1 MTSPLPVNA
10 GVAQLVEYHLAMVAV
25 DSSSLFA
32 RSNFKETLPDSGGVS
47 FVSSGGKIRL
57 LSGRPRLITRVSMQ
71 TIGERLLEARQRR
84 GVSIREAAEATKVRG
99 DYLTAM
105 ENNQFDSI
113 PLADVYRRGFLKIY
127 ARFLRLDGERV
138 VGDFNA
144 LLSARNPGA
153 PRSRRATDIEVPVR
167 GVDGRESDVLDDFSS
182 GAIEVAVRPE
192 NRRKTIIM
200 VGGAS
205 LGLIIL
211 VWALMPS
218 RQGAQSPKDEA
229 SSGAPAATVVDGE
242 VIFTSQDTRAI
253 NLTVTRKS
261 DGQVIYTKTIEPG
274 ASVTMRAEGEV
285 VASASSNK
293 LVFSVNGGK
302 PVSFVPG
309 YTRAT
314 LNVPA
319 KSR

>member
-1 MTSPLPVNA
+1 M
-10 GVAQLVEYHLAMVAV
+10 
-25 DSSSLFA
+25 
-32 RSNFKETLPDSGGVS
+32 
-47 FVSSGGKIRL
+47 L
-57 LSGRPRLITRVSMQ
+57 LRRGLLITRVSMQ

-144 LLSARNPGA
+144 LLAARNPGA

-167 GVDGRESDVLDDFSS
+167 GADGRESDVLDDFSS

-192 NRRKTIIM
+192 NRRKTIMI

-205 LGLIIL
+205 LALIIL
-211 VWALMPS
+211 VWVLMPS
-218 RQGAQSPKDEA
+218 QQSAEGRKENPAQDAPSTA
-229 SSGAPAATVVDGE
+229 SAEGE
-242 VIFTSQDTRAI
+242 VVFTSQDVRPI
-253 NLTVTRKS
+253 SLTVTRKS
-261 DGQVIYTKTIEPG
+261 DGQVIFTTTIAPE
-274 ASVTMRAEGEV
+274 ASVTMRAEGEL

-293 LVFSVNGGK
+293 LKFSINGGVAK
-302 PVSFVPG
+302 SFVPG
-309 YTRAT
+309 YTRCSLT
-314 LNVPA
+314 VPA

>member
-1 MTSPLPVNA
+1 
-10 GVAQLVEYHLAMVAV
+10 
-25 DSSSLFA
+25 
-32 RSNFKETLPDSGGVS
+32 
-47 FVSSGGKIRL
+47 
-57 LSGRPRLITRVSMQ
+57 MQ

-144 LLSARNPGA
+144 LLAARNPGA

-167 GVDGRESDVLDDFSS
+167 GADGRESDVLDDFSS

-192 NRRKTIIM
+192 NRRKTIWI

-205 LGLIIL
+205 LALIIL
-211 VWALMPS
+211 VWALIPS
-218 RQGAQSPKDEA
+218 GRNGEAPKEGVA
-229 SSGAPAATVVDGE
+229 PESGAAAPEGE
-242 VIFTSQDTRAI
+242 VVFTSQDTRPI
-253 NLTVTRKS
+253 GLTVTSKA
-261 DGQVIYTKTIEPG
+261 DGRVIYTTTLAPG
-274 ASVTMRAEGEV
+274 ASVPVRATGELV
-285 VASASSNK
+285 VSAGSNK
-293 LVFSVNGGK
+293 LQFSINGGGAMK
-302 PVSFVPG
+302 FAPGATSCSLRVP
-309 YTRAT
+309 
-314 LNVPA
+314 P